1 MFRPCQGGADN
12 GCESDEA
19 ITEWLR
25 RKYIVLLYNEIRFDS
40 EEYFYQSRVHES
52 RILYIPISSQIK
64 QIIPLKVQRTH
75 LELQDHQHVMLG
87 EFTQIQMEDLF
98 RIEKKEPLPYEF
110 NDGIWI
116 SVTIEMSLDLFKY
129 DRQMYTTFDML
140 SDIGGLSGILIT
152 ISSLFLKIWN
162 CHVFDSYM
170 ASRLFKIKKP

>member
-1 MFRPCQGGADN
+1 
-12 GCESDEA
+12 
-19 ITEWLR
+19 
-25 RKYIVLLYNEIRFDS
+25 
-40 EEYFYQSRVHES
+40 
-52 RILYIPISSQIK
+52 
-64 QIIPLKVQRTH
+64 
-75 LELQDHQHVMLG
+75 MLG

-152 ISSLFLKIWN
+152 ISSLLLKIWN
-162 CHVFDSYM
+162 CHQFDSYM